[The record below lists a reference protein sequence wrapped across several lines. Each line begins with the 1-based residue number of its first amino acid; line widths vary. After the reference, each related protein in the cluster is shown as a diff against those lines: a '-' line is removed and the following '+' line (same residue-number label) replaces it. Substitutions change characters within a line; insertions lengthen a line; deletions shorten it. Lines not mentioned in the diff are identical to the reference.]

1 MPSEVWFPGNITG
14 TFELLEVQ
22 VREAVV
28 SGGSEL
34 STVRTGG

>member
-1 MPSEVWFPGNITG
+1 MGA
-14 TFELLEVQ
+14 FELLAVQ

-28 SGGSEL
+28 SGELEL